1 MGKIAIIGAI
11 LTVVLMFV
19 FTKIDPNLN
28 GNGGNDSNI
37 VSVIKEYV
45 TCTISGEINRPGKYV
60 LNNNSTLL
68 DLITNAGGITA
79 NADDLAYNPSLLL
92 EDNGEYYIAKKS
104 ATPDTCVMETIKKV
118 NINLASKEEL
128 MTVNGI
134 GATIAQAIVN
144 YRNENGD
151 FTCLEQLKEVTGIG
165 NSTFEKIKDY
175 LTLY

>member
-1 MGKIAIIGAI
+1 M
-11 LTVVLMFV
+11 
-19 FTKIDPNLN
+19 
-28 GNGGNDSNI
+28 
-37 VSVIKEYV
+37 
-45 TCTISGEINRPGKYV
+45 
-60 LNNNSTLL
+60 

-79 NADDLAYNPSLLL
+79 NADELAYNPSLVLT
-92 EDNGEYYIAKKS
+92 DKSEYYIAKKS
-104 ATPDTCVMETIKKV
+104 STPDSCVMETIKKV

>member
-1 MGKIAIIGAI
+1 M
-11 LTVVLMFV
+11 
-19 FTKIDPNLN
+19 
-28 GNGGNDSNI
+28 
-37 VSVIKEYV
+37 
-45 TCTISGEINRPGKYV
+45 
-60 LNNNSTLL
+60 
-68 DLITNAGGITA
+68 
-79 NADDLAYNPSLLL
+79 
-92 EDNGEYYIAKKS
+92 DNGEYYIAKKS